1 MNNHNLAENDFYTEE
16 IQRWLKELRNTHAG
30 QILIDRIEFQLDDL
44 IKKFDRSR
52 INQTY
57 DDRVSA
63 IQGGRKELMKL
74 KNWLLQ
80 Q

>member
-1 MNNHNLAENDFYTEE
+1 MDNHSLAENDFYTEE
-16 IQRWLKELRNTHAG
+16 IQRWLKELRSTHVG
-30 QILIDRIEFQLDDL
+30 QILIDRIQFQLDEL
-44 IKKFDRSR
+44 MKKFDRSR

-57 DDRVSA
+57 DDRVSS